1 MEALAAYE
9 DIESWCEEDENEKN
23 KKASKSVKAGFI
35 KHQSPEEPLE
45 AEYSVDD
52 KKKNSSRDRPTL
64 GNKYSIVQEYYDFL
78 KHSDIVTGS
87 TNEFSIRSYVEM
99 YNSNPSNKRLLHVS
113 NLSKWV
119 RAERRG
125 EYLPWNGINK
135 LDSRTC
141 KIVNLV
147 RHLDYILKLKYPCH
161 GIYNQVSKSLFV
173 ANEYGVTA
181 REFAPQ
187 GTFLGYYMGEVI
199 NGQEAN
205 KRTESQEYMFTL
217 GKNRFIDAKAY
228 DSCFARY
235 YNCAMKASDQNVSVE
250 RLDSKDPQSVI
261 CFITNRDVPKGEE
274 FLISYGSAYWERAAQ
289 RAPVNSPFRRVC
301 NAMLDQSP
309 TKFETLES
317 LYSVEAPIL
326 AANFGDK
333 STTVVIDDDENDSD
347 SDYME
352 E

>member
-1 MEALAAYE
+1 MQALDALAAYE
-9 DIESWCEEDENEKN
+9 DIDNWNEHDDDEKKKQGYKTIKAQEE
-23 KKASKSVKAGFI
+23 I
-35 KHQSPEEPLE
+35 LE
-45 AEYSVDD
+45 VEYSVDD
-52 KKKNSSRDRPTL
+52 KSRKSSRERPTL
-64 GNKYSIVQEYYDFL
+64 RTKNAIVQEYYEFVKNNADVL
-78 KHSDIVTGS
+78 TVS
-87 TNEFSIRSYVEM
+87 TNEFSIRSYVDY
-99 YNSNPSNKRLLHVS
+99 YNSIQSNKRLLHVS

-147 RHLDYILKLKYPCH
+147 RHLDFVLKTKYPCH
-161 GIYNQVSKSLFV
+161 GLYNQVSKSLTV
-173 ANEYGVTA
+173 AGEYGITA
-181 REFAPQ
+181 RRFSPE

-205 KRTESQEYMFTL
+205 RRTESQEYMFTL

-250 RLDSKDPQSVI
+250 RLDSKDPQAVI
-261 CFITNRDVPKGEE
+261 CFIANRDIQKGEE

-289 RAPVNSPFRRVC
+289 RAPANSPFRRVC
-301 NAMLDQSP
+301 NAMLDESP
-309 TKFETLES
+309 TQFETVES
-317 LYSVEAPIL
+317 LYSLDAPVL

-333 STTVVIDDDENDSD
+333 STTAIPMDTDDNDSD
-347 SDYME
+347 SDYMDE
-352 E
+352 